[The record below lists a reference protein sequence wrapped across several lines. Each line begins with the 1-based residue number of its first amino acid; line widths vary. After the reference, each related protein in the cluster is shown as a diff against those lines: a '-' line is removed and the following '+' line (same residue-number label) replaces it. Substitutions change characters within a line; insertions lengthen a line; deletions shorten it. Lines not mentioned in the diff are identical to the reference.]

1 MKKSDTH
8 TELPAV
14 CSLLLDRTY
23 DRVQV
28 DGDIIESQIRMFVR
42 VLICLGVLAGTS
54 VMVRAQDPVPKPVSG
69 ITTEKVFG
77 PETKTGDYKHPSCI
91 TQLTNGDLY
100 LAYYGGA
107 GEYAA
112 STVVYGSRR
121 AAGSDDWSEP
131 VVIASNPFR
140 SLGNPV
146 VWQGP
151 DGVLWL
157 FYVTR
162 FGETWSTS
170 RIKGKISRDGG
181 QTWSDSFVLSLE
193 EGTMVRNQPIV
204 LHNGDYLLPV
214 YHETGADTEFT
225 GADTTSRFLRMKAGS
240 TEWVA
245 SGIIKSPKGNLQP
258 GIVQVTDNRLIAYC
272 RRAGDYNPTTK
283 GWLVYSESNDGG
295 HTWSEG
301 IDSAFPNPNAAIDL
315 KNLADS
321 HILLVYNDS
330 MSDRT
335 PLTAAIS
342 TDGGKTFP
350 HRRNI
355 AEGEGAFSYPTAIE
369 ASDGKI
375 HVIFTSDARTTIR
388 HAVFDEAW
396 ILEVAHK

>member
-1 MKKSDTH
+1 
-8 TELPAV
+8 
-14 CSLLLDRTY
+14 
-23 DRVQV
+23 
-28 DGDIIESQIRMFVR
+28 
-42 VLICLGVLAGTS
+42 
-54 VMVRAQDPVPKPVSG
+54 
-69 ITTEKVFG
+69 
-77 PETKTGDYKHPSCI
+77 
-91 TQLTNGDLY
+91 
-100 LAYYGGA
+100 
-107 GEYAA
+107 
-112 STVVYGSRR
+112 
-121 AAGSDDWSEP
+121 
-131 VVIASNPFR
+131 
-140 SLGNPV
+140 
-146 VWQGP
+146 
-151 DGVLWL
+151 
-157 FYVTR
+157 
-162 FGETWSTS
+162 
-170 RIKGKISRDGG
+170 
-181 QTWSDSFVLSLE
+181 
-193 EGTMVRNQPIV
+193 V

-315 KNLADS
+315 KKLANS

>member
-1 MKKSDTH
+1 MIS
-8 TELPAV
+8 
-14 CSLLLDRTY
+14 
-23 DRVQV
+23 
-28 DGDIIESQIRMFVR
+28 
-42 VLICLGVLAGTS
+42 LGVLAGGS
-54 VMVRAQDPVPKPVSG
+54 VIVRAQDAVPNPSSG
-69 ITTEKVFG
+69 ITIKKVFG
-77 PETKTGDYKHPSCI
+77 PETKTGNYKHPSCI

-112 STVVYGSRR
+112 STVVFGSRL

-151 DGVLWL
+151 DGLVWL

-170 RIKGKISRDGG
+170 RISGKISRDGG

-204 LHNGDYLLPV
+204 LHNGDYLLPI

-245 SGIIKSPKGNLQP
+245 SGIIRSPKGNLQP
-258 GIVQVTDNRLIAYC
+258 GIVQITDDRLIAYC

-315 KNLADS
+315 KKLANG

-330 MSDRT
+330 MSGRT

-342 TDGGKTFP
+342 TDGGKTFQ

-355 AEGEGAFSYPTAIE
+355 AEGEGDFSYPTAIE

-388 HAVFDEAW
+388 HAMFDEAW
-396 ILEVAHK
+396 ILEADRR